1 MVAPNSVAENVFG
14 TLGAVFW
21 SVQLVPQIWK
31 SWKRKDTAGLST
43 FMLFLWFLSGV
54 WLGSY
59 SVTSGLS
66 IPLVIQPQLFCL
78 FSAIAWAQCL
88 HYDSGLGRRSATFL
102 ILGCLAVGGGV
113 EAGLIFGTKALQH
126 HGNERLNTAT
136 GVLAAILIIAGLLPQ
151 YWEVW
156 KYKAVVGISL
166 VFLTIDLLGG
176 VWSLLSLVFSPPP
189 FDPLAAV
196 SYSSVVVL
204 ELGIFFLAAVLNP
217 RYYRKERERKLKEE
231 EEVTTVAAPPGENE
245 PKGLLLQEEGESR
258 AQLERK
264 LGAGPLP
271 LPDRLETD
279 ATMVEPPPAAA
290 ATGAPTHFIEA
301 VSSREQVEREGGFG
315 WMAHEDE
322 DVEQAIGT
330 GLRRIRSSRS
340 GTSALRRGV

>member
-1 MVAPNSVAENVFG
+1 MVAPNSIAENVFG

-21 SVQLVPQIWK
+21 SIQLVPQIWK
-31 SWKRKDTAGLST
+31 SWRRKDTAGLST

-78 FSAIAWAQCL
+78 FSAVAWAQCL
-88 HYDSGLGRRSATFL
+88 HYDSGLGRKSAL
-102 ILGCLAVGGGV
+102 LLVAGCLALGGGI

-126 HGNERLNTAT
+126 DGNERLNTAT

-166 VFLTIDLLGG
+166 VFLSIDLLGG
-176 VWSLLSLVFSPPP
+176 VWSLLSLVFAPPP

-204 ELGIFFLAAVLNP
+204 EIGIFLLAAILNP
-217 RYYRKERERKLKEE
+217 RYYRKEREKKAALAEE
-231 EEVTTVAAPPGENE
+231 EREEAADAEKRTRDAAGT
-245 PKGLLLQEEGESR
+245 
-258 AQLERK
+258 
-264 LGAGPLP
+264 LGA
-271 LPDRLETD
+271 DN
-279 ATMVEPPPAAA
+279 
-290 ATGAPTHFIEA
+290 GASEVDNTAPSLRI
-301 VSSREQVEREGGFG
+301 SPSREGGFG
-315 WMAHEDE
+315 WMASEGEDI
-322 DVEQAIGT
+322 EQALEV

-340 GTSALRRGV
+340 GRKGTASSVGEIHDK

>member
-1 MVAPNSVAENVFG
+1 MVAPNSIAENVFG

-21 SVQLVPQIWK
+21 SIQLVPQIWK
-31 SWKRKDTAGLST
+31 SWRRKDTAGLST

-88 HYDSGLGRRSATFL
+88 HYDSGLGRKSALFL
-102 ILGCLAVGGGV
+102 VAGCLALGGGV
-113 EAGLIFGTKALQH
+113 EAGLIFGTKALQDD
-126 HGNERLNTAT
+126 GNERLNTAT

-166 VFLTIDLLGG
+166 IFLSIDLLGG
-176 VWSLLSLVFSPPP
+176 VWSLLSLVFAPPP

-204 ELGIFFLAAVLNP
+204 ELGIFTLAAILNP
-217 RYYRKERERKLKEE
+217 RYYRRERERKAREAEAEKEQE
-231 EEVTTVAAPPGENE
+231 GEGTVAGRAAEGMEDRTDTEVTVV
-245 PKGLLLQEEGESR
+245 
-258 AQLERK
+258 
-264 LGAGPLP
+264 
-271 LPDRLETD
+271 LPDHEHATTSPNDKLSSSSPKRTRKRSRSRGGED
-279 ATMVEPPPAAA
+279 AERAA
-290 ATGAPTHFIEA
+290 
-301 VSSREQVEREGGFG
+301 GFG
-315 WMAHEDE
+315 WMAREGEDI
-322 DVEQAIGT
+322 EQALES

-340 GTSALRRGV
+340 GSGREQTR

>member
-1 MVAPNSVAENVFG
+1 MCVCACPR
-14 TLGAVFW
+14 
-21 SVQLVPQIWK
+21 Q
-31 SWKRKDTAGLST
+31 
-43 FMLFLWFLSGV
+43 
-54 WLGSY
+54 
-59 SVTSGLS
+59 
-66 IPLVIQPQLFCL
+66 
-78 FSAIAWAQCL
+78 
-88 HYDSGLGRRSATFL
+88 
-102 ILGCLAVGGGV
+102 
-113 EAGLIFGTKALQH
+113 ALQH

-156 KYKAVVGISL
+156 KYKAGAFRLSFLFATQKPTRLCLRTRNTTFLSLTLGVARARLRTAVVGISL

>member
-1 MVAPNSVAENVFG
+1 MVAPNAVAENVFG

-31 SWKRKDTAGLST
+31 SWRRKDTAGLST

-66 IPLVIQPQLFCL
+66 IPLIVQPQLFCL

-88 HYDSGLGRRSATFL
+88 HYDSGLGRNSAL
-102 ILGCLAVGGGV
+102 VLVAVCLALGGGV
-113 EAGLIFGTKALQH
+113 EAGLIFGTKALQDD
-126 HGNERLNTAT
+126 GNERLNTAT
-136 GVLAAILIIAGLLPQ
+136 GVLAAVLIIAGLLPQ

-166 VFLTIDLLGG
+166 IFLSIDLLGG
-176 VWSLLSLVFSPPP
+176 VWSLLSLVFAPPP

-204 ELGIFFLAAVLNP
+204 EVGIFLLAVVLNP
-217 RYYRKERERKLKEE
+217 RYHRRERERERKEAAKAPQPEGQEGKAGEE
-231 EEVTTVAAPPGENE
+231 QKQPSV
-245 PKGLLLQEEGESR
+245 
-258 AQLERK
+258 
-264 LGAGPLP
+264 
-271 LPDRLETD
+271 
-279 ATMVEPPPAAA
+279 
-290 ATGAPTHFIEA
+290 TGADVGVALGDEA
-301 VSSREQVEREGGFG
+301 ADIRSSQSQAEQEGGFG
-315 WMAHEDE
+315 WMAREDK
-322 DVEQAIGT
+322 DVEQAIEH

-340 GTSALRRGV
+340 GSG